1 MVARMGCTPAQGF
14 NSPGFDL
21 HRQGPCC
28 FHGATALVGV
38 GQSEGHMGAVH
49 ERTMR
54 RQDLDRSPMRVR
66 PWHHQL
72 SGRCD
77 KACAYY
83 DRTTLDEIGLT
94 LPISLG
100 YKRGSKRLTVGARVS
115 TYPRVPYHKLRPP
128 WVWLACGSVDAGRTG
143 WSMCSPMPKIR
154 ALLTSEPIFVMGKV
168 ETKSIQSQG
177 GPMPFGSIV
186 GDGAESAIRS
196 PAIGN
201 AAPACRIWV
210 RLDDS
215 SRGE

>member
-1 MVARMGCTPAQGF
+1 LKKNEMVARMGCTPAQGF
-14 NSPGFDL
+14 NSPGLDL
-21 HRQGPCC
+21 QRQGPCC
-28 FHGATALVGV
+28 CHGATALVGV

-115 TYPRVPYHKLRPP
+115 TYPRVPYHKLRPF
-128 WVWLACGSVDAGRTG
+128 WVLIASGSCSPRWTG
-143 WSMCSPMPKIR
+143 WSVLSPSRNIGHLFPYD
-154 ALLTSEPIFVMGKV
+154 PI
-168 ETKSIQSQG
+168 
-177 GPMPFGSIV
+177 
-186 GDGAESAIRS
+186 
-196 PAIGN
+196 
-201 AAPACRIWV
+201 
-210 RLDDS
+210 
-215 SRGE
+215 